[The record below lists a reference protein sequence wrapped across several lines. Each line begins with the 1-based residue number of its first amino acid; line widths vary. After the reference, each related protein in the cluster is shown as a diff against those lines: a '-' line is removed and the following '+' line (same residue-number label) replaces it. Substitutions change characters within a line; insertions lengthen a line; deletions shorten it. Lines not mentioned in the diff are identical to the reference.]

1 MHQDIIIFVRHIF
14 FSFVISNVVVLCG
27 MAAGRCMQTNCGKLS
42 CRFEH
47 IRGNFCGFS
56 AFIAPAALKRDALFG
71 EIKPDGNNWV
81 FPFLNNLL
89 CAFTF

>member
-1 MHQDIIIFVRHIF
+1 
-14 FSFVISNVVVLCG
+14 
-27 MAAGRCMQTNCGKLS
+27 MQTNCRKLS

-71 EIKPDGNNWV
+71 EIKPDGNNWA
-81 FPFLNNLL
+81 FSFLNHPL
-89 CAFTF
+89 CAFTFQNRVEGHFERAMYLPEAGDAMGER